1 MKILIL
7 GNGFIGKAI
16 IQRLESEGH
25 EILIY
30 SRSVLQDI
38 QSKQILGDIF
48 DGETFRKSL
57 SWGPQV
63 IIQSAWITTH
73 GRYMDDPLNS
83 LYSQFTSNLAKQITN
98 LGVEHLIVLGT
109 CAEYGPQ
116 SHPSTAGFTK
126 VNPATLYAKEKV
138 AAFESLSES
147 LLLSGARLSWARV
160 FQPYGPGQDKKR
172 LLPYLIDSLRKG
184 EQIKLSHTSSILDWI
199 TTRDIASAVSWII
212 NNDTPIEVDIGT
224 TVGFTNVEL
233 LRHLEELLGDS
244 SQWLQLVQDSPSFNA
259 VTVVGKDSPL
269 FRSGWLPRD
278 SLEVGLKWVL
288 EE

>member
-1 MKILIL
+1 MRQ
-7 GNGFIGKAI
+7 N
-16 IQRLESEGH
+16 
-25 EILIY
+25 
-30 SRSVLQDI
+30 I
-38 QSKQILGDIF
+38 QSRQILGDIF
-48 DGETFRKSL
+48 DGESFRKSL

-63 IIQSAWITTH
+63 IIQTAWITTH
-73 GRYMDDPLNS
+73 GRYMDDPLNI
-83 LYSQFTSNLAKQITN
+83 LYSQFTSNLAVQMIN
-98 LGVEHLIVLGT
+98 LGVEHLVILGT
-109 CAEYGPQ
+109 CAEYGSQ
-116 SHPSTAGFTK
+116 SHASTAGITK
-126 VNPATLYAKEKV
+126 VYPTTLYAKQKV

-147 LLLSGARLSWARV
+147 LRNSSVRLSWARI

-184 EQIKLSHTSSILDWI
+184 EQIKLSDTSSILDWI

-233 LRHLEELLGDS
+233 LRHLEELLGVS
-244 SQWLQLVQDSPSFNA
+244 SQWLQLAQNSPSTNA
-259 VTVVGKDSPL
+259 VTVVGKNSPL
-269 FRSGWLPRD
+269 FRSGWHPRD

>member
-30 SRSVLQDI
+30 SRTLRQDI
-38 QSKQILGDIF
+38 QSRQILGDIF
-48 DGETFRKSL
+48 DGESFRKSL

-63 IIQSAWITTH
+63 IIQTAWITTH
-73 GRYMDDPLNS
+73 GRYMDDPLNN
-83 LYSQFTSNLAKQITN
+83 LYSQFTRNLAAQIAN
-98 LGVEHLIVLGT
+98 LDVEHLVVLGT
-109 CAEYGPQ
+109 CAEYGSQ
-116 SHPSTAGFTK
+116 SQASTAGITRLS
-126 VNPATLYAKEKV
+126 PTTLYAKQKV

-147 LLLSGARLSWARV
+147 LRNSSTRLSWARV
-160 FQPYGPGQDKKR
+160 FQPYGSGQDKKR
-172 LLPYLIDSLRKG
+172 LLPFLIDSLRKG
-184 EQIKLSHTSSILDWI
+184 EQIKLNDTSSILDWI
-199 TTRDIASAVSWII
+199 TTRDIASAISWII
-212 NNDTPIEVDIGT
+212 NNDTPMEVDIGT

-233 LRHLEELLGDS
+233 LGHLEELLGDS
-244 SQWLQLVQDSPSFNA
+244 NQWLQLVSDSPSIEA

-269 FRSGWLPRD
+269 FRSGWVPSD
-278 SLEVGLKWVL
+278 SLEVGLKWIL